1 MTAQAP
7 PIVLDFDEGID
18 RKTLHHL
25 RDRFLVVNRQRWERA
40 HSSLTYRQQVVLDI
54 LPLVF
59 HTNHPAL
66 PGYLDADCPYGL
78 SHYRP
83 DPATISAA
91 RRLARTFSIRDEG
104 RRRADLEALFLM
116 GSPGT
121 LGHSV
126 ASDLDVWLCH
136 RNDLQEPDIRCLE
149 RKAAKLTEWASSFGI
164 ELHVFVFSAA
174 ARRGEW

>member
-91 RRLARTFSIRDEG
+91 RRY
-104 RRRADLEALFLM
+104 
-116 GSPGT
+116 PG
-121 LGHSV
+121 
-126 ASDLDVWLCH
+126 
-136 RNDLQEPDIRCLE
+136 P
-149 RKAAKLTEWASSFGI
+149 FG
-164 ELHVFVFSAA
+164 
-174 ARRGEW
+174 GQ